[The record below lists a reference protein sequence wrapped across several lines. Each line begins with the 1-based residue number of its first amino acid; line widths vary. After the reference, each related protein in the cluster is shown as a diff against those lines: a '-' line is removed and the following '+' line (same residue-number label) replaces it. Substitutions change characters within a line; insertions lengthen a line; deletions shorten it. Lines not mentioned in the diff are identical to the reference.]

1 MEFKNFRLQ
10 LIIRVAL
17 LALSCIAFAFCLAYH
32 YYLRSYYAGA
42 AIVVIVLEMIWFVD
56 RFNRDVGTFMNS
68 ILHNDFTIHF
78 EAGADQGKSF
88 HGLYEMLNKI
98 SAAFKK
104 ISGEKE
110 IQHRYLEMLVANL
123 QVGIL
128 SFDSDEKIHVTNTAL
143 KNLLRQSAIQEVAGL
158 ASIDPSLPIAVRAI
172 RAGQTLLI
180 KIRVGHDLLHL
191 SLHASEFRLENQYF
205 KLISVQNIRTELDA
219 REMEAWQKLI
229 RVMTHEIMNS
239 ISPITSLSSSLHALV
254 RESLK
259 EGLEQP
265 LGHTLDQGLDAIR
278 KRSEGLHTFTE
289 AYRKLTR
296 IPAPSVKETNIRDLF
311 TRVTLLLAT
320 DISANNIQLKV
331 RSEEI
336 PVMIDPALM
345 EQVIINLVRNAI
357 EALHDQP
364 DPQIQLEYESSGEK
378 SVIRITDNGHGIDP
392 EILENIFVPFFT
404 TKKNG
409 SGIGLAL
416 SKQIIHLHRGDI
428 KVESVHAKG
437 TSFIIYL

>member
-1 MEFKNFRLQ
+1 
-10 LIIRVAL
+10 
-17 LALSCIAFAFCLAYH
+17 
-32 YYLRSYYAGA
+32 
-42 AIVVIVLEMIWFVD
+42 MIWFID
-56 RFNRDVGTFMNS
+56 RFNRDVATFMNS

-78 EAGADQGKSF
+78 EAGADRGKSF
-88 HGLYEMLNKI
+88 SGLYEMLNKI
-98 SAAFKK
+98 SGAFKK
-104 ISGEKE
+104 INGEKE

-123 QVGIL
+123 KVGIL
-128 SFDSDEKIHVTNTAL
+128 SFDDNEKIHVTNTAL
-143 KNLLRQSAIQEVAGL
+143 KNLLQRSIIQEVDGL
-158 ASIDPSLPIAVRAI
+158 ASIDPALPGAVRSI
-172 RAGQTLLI
+172 RAGQTILLKI
-180 KIRVGHDLLHL
+180 KVGHDLLHL

-205 KLISVQNIRTELDA
+205 KLISFQNIRTELDA

-254 RESLK
+254 QQSLK
-259 EGLEQP
+259 SGLEQP

-296 IPAPSVKETNIRDLF
+296 IPTPSFKETNIRDLF
-311 TRVTLLLAT
+311 ARVALLLAT
-320 DISANNIQLKV
+320 DINVNNIQLHIK
-331 RSEEI
+331 SEET
-336 PVMIDPALM
+336 PVMIDPSLM

-357 EALHDQP
+357 EALQDRAE
-364 DPQIQLEYESSGEK
+364 PQIRLEFEWSEEK
-378 SVIRITDNGHGIDP
+378 AIIRIADNGPGIDP
-392 EILENIFVPFFT
+392 DILENIFVPFFT

-428 KVESVHAKG
+428 KVESIATQG
-437 TSFIIYL
+437 TSFVIYL